1 MLKSYIK
8 VAFRSLAKNKVFSS
22 INIIG
27 LSFGITCSILLML
40 YLKNEL
46 AYDKFNTNADN
57 IYRIGAKYTIGGVES
72 EFANIARPVAP
83 TLKKEFPEVLEF
95 ARFIKYNRLSGN
107 PVTVRKEN
115 EKENGVEEDLV
126 FFADSSVFKVFS
138 YNLIKGNPDKALTD
152 KFTAVVTED
161 FAQRLFGDEN
171 PVGKVITFDNNEQCK
186 VTGVIENLPGPTH
199 LDFEVLISYATFHNE
214 ADWQRWI
221 GGHVYS
227 FLLMNENHNINEFAA
242 KWPGFFDKYMSETF
256 NRMNAKCDII
266 IQPLTD
272 IHLYSNLQWE
282 VADNGNI
289 VYVYVL
295 AVVAVFIL
303 IIACINYVNL
313 TTARSTV
320 RAKEVG
326 VRKAIGANRNS
337 LINQFLSESVIISVI
352 SIFIS
357 VVFTFLLL
365 PFFNTVAGKQLEFNL
380 FSDPLIFAGIM
391 LIGFFVNLVSGI
403 YPAFYLSAFI
413 PVDVLKDKLNV
424 ITKRFSLRQM
434 LVIVQFAIS
443 VIIIIGIGIVNDQLQ
458 FVKNKDLGFDKENV
472 LAINIKDKHIQEN
485 IRSVKNEFVK
495 IPGVVDAATSYNLP
509 GKDLNKTA
517 FAVPISEGNYEENE
531 FQFMQFDYDYARLMG
546 LEIIKGRNFDETMTT
561 DKESAVIIN
570 EATVNK
576 FGWEDPVGLEFRAGP
591 TTYTVIGVIKDFHVE
606 SLHNSVA
613 PVAMFLSDPEAGWL
627 YLKLKSDNLSGTM
640 GLINEQW
647 ESLQSAFPINY
658 VFVDENFNKLYNS
671 DEKLS
676 EIFRYSAIITIF
688 ISCLGLLGLSVF
700 TAEQKIK
707 SVAVRKVLGASV
719 PNILIVLSKEF
730 LLLLIISNVIA
741 WPVAYYFMN
750 EWLTDF
756 AYRINIG
763 FGNFIFATVISI
775 LIAFATISY
784 QTIKSASVNP
794 VKLLRYE

>member
-1 MLKSYIK
+1 MLKNYFK
-8 VAFRSLAKNKVFSS
+8 VALRSLAKNKIFSL
-22 INIIG
+22 INIVG

-40 YLKNEL
+40 YLQNEL
-46 AYDKFNTNADN
+46 AYDKFNTNAEN

-83 TLKKEFPEVLEF
+83 TLTKEFPEVLEF
-95 ARFIKYNRLSGN
+95 ARFVKYNRLSGN
-107 PVTVRKEN
+107 PVTVRDIDDK
-115 EKENGVEEDLV
+115 EKELEEELV
-126 FFADSSVFKVFS
+126 FFADSSAFKVFS
-138 YNLIKGNPDKALTD
+138 YNLVKGNPEKALNE
-152 KFTAVVTED
+152 KFTAVITED
-161 FAQRLFGDEN
+161 FAYRLFGDED
-171 PVGKVITFDNNEQCK
+171 PMGKVITFDNNEQCK
-186 VTGVIENLPGPTH
+186 ITGVIENLPGPTH

-214 ADWQRWI
+214 VDWQRWI

-227 FLLMNENHNINEFAA
+227 YLLLNENHNINEFAA

-266 IQPLTD
+266 IQPLAD

-295 AVVAVFIL
+295 AIVAVFIL

-337 LINQFLSESVIISVI
+337 LINQFLSESVLISIISIAV
-352 SIFIS
+352 S
-357 VVFTFLLL
+357 VLFTFLLL
-365 PFFNTVAGKQLEFNL
+365 PFFNTIAGKQLSFNL
-380 FSDPLIFAGIM
+380 FSDPLIFAGII
-391 LIGFFVNLVSGI
+391 LIGFFVNLVSGV
-403 YPAFYLSAFI
+403 YPAFYLSSFI
-413 PVDVLKDKLNV
+413 PVDVLKDKLNI
-424 ITKRFSLRQM
+424 ITKRFSLRQL

-443 VIIIIGIGIVNDQLQ
+443 VVIIIGIGIVNDQLQ

-472 LAINIKDKHIQEN
+472 IAINIKDKHIQEN
-485 IRSVKNEFVK
+485 INSIKNDFLQ
-495 IPGVVDAATSYNLP
+495 IPGILSTATSYDLP

-517 FAVPISEGNYEENE
+517 FAVPVSEGNYEDNE
-531 FQFMQFDYDYARLMG
+531 FQFMQIDYDYVDLMG
-546 LEIIKGRNFDETMTT
+546 LEIIQGRNFDRTMTT
-561 DKESAVIIN
+561 DKENAVIIN
-570 EATVNK
+570 QATVDK
-576 FGWEDPVGLEFRAGP
+576 FGWDNPVGYEFRAGEE
-591 TTYTVIGVIKDFHVE
+591 TYKVIGVIKDFHVE
-606 SLHNSVA
+606 SLHNTIA
-613 PVAMFLSDPEAGWL
+613 PVAIFLSNPEAGWL
-627 YLKLKSDNLSGTM
+627 YLKLQSDNLSATM
-640 GLINEQW
+640 GLINDKWQE
-647 ESLQSAFPINY
+647 LQSAFPISY

-676 EIFRYSAIITIF
+676 EIFRYSAFITIF

-719 PNILIVLSKEF
+719 PNILIELSKEF

-741 WPVAYYFMN
+741 WPIAYYFMN